1 MMRLEWLY
9 EARCE
14 FTELLEECRAKE
26 GPQAARDMSRRVLD
40 QVEGLA
46 EAPRAGVLRRNTLLG
61 RHGFRALLIGR
72 CACIYRIEEDA
83 VRVYHLTDAERGDL
97 YQILGIVSP
106 DTDREVRTMKNKVF
120 LKSTLRQPV
129 KTALLVLVTALITFA
144 FVSRGA
150 EYLLVKQETE
160 RLSGYYRAIGAV
172 SAISG
177 EQYVDAREAAA
188 YLESNPLVKTVNT
201 YNYVPAVM
209 EGDICNVNTSAYRS
223 YANTYFAFYG
233 TLRDWDQK
241 SFRFVADT
249 VVEGYP
255 EWVVEGR
262 EVFLYRTSGSL
273 GNPQYPGAT
282 FNDWYLTT
290 AKTGDPEDVD
300 AAYGKLERGQR
311 YLVMAYFNQ
320 QRVCRVAYDDK
331 TEDYITYAIYSHP
344 LADSF
349 FYPVADGEADWSDP
363 QLSEIRQH
371 LACVRADHRSL
382 NVVPLQDMSAL
393 PMTRDTRAGIY
404 LTDGRWLNS
413 QDSAQENRVCV
424 VGNALAS
431 ARGLK
436 VGDNLTLTLQDA
448 PSYFG
453 IVEDT
458 GWDLNRDSLKSVTD
472 TYEIVGIYDYL
483 DTFIH
488 NERPNTDVQ
497 SFAYVPASALPE
509 DFQLDYGS
517 QMYYDY
523 FYTPY
528 SDFPMLFRGTAS
540 TLPYPGSVFFELE
553 EPQAERQFLAEAEPA
568 LAELGFKPQME
579 ESGWESF
586 QGAAGPLRESSL
598 YNVVIFSAVLLAALG
613 MAAFVYFF
621 SRRREMYIA
630 RALGLPASRAARQAA
645 SPLLA
650 VSCPAILAGGGAGWQ
665 YAGRSGAALLSSLP
679 SAGNVEASA
688 LLPLGYCA
696 LLCGIPLA
704 LMAALTAGGAVLL
717 SRRPLLLGQT
727 GAKGQSLAAQP
738 GSEIRIAPAAV
749 QSGTPVPTATAD
761 SLPAGKNVHSRE
773 SLNAR
778 FTLTFVWRHMVRAG
792 GKSLLTMGLAAA
804 FTVSLAMIQFS
815 IVNNRKE
822 VDQLYERTPV
832 SLELVK
838 ADTTQTTTAG
848 AFLFEETLET
858 IVETGLIADSYVEGA
873 NYGSMFR
880 YEETWQPGQGVSV
893 RDQEQT
899 KCAIRSIDS
908 EEKFLSPF
916 GSGQYAEIYY
926 ADGWDGSLF
935 STAWD
940 TSSGEAFPIILPEE
954 MWTKYELEGSELMG
968 VASKGSFRMC
978 AVAGY
983 YTGDIGG
990 ASSGSRRSPYNESRP
1005 ILMPTSALR
1014 TMVKRMLYSKAVFTV
1029 DPAQTRNT
1037 SELQAAID
1045 ELANAPRIGGVPVR
1059 IILWDEELRLAV
1071 EPLEASIRLMEILY
1085 PITLVLSLL
1094 TAAGIAVLFVMTSAR
1109 EAAILRILGTTKLRS
1124 RAMLALQTAVTSLA
1138 GLLLGVAGVLAYA
1151 GRTRPELLAGLV
1163 SASVLCAVLYLLA
1176 AIAGAVLSAVSVT
1189 ARNPLELLQVR

>member
-1 MMRLEWLY
+1 M
-9 EARCE
+9 
-14 FTELLEECRAKE
+14 
-26 GPQAARDMSRRVLD
+26 
-40 QVEGLA
+40 
-46 EAPRAGVLRRNTLLG
+46 
-61 RHGFRALLIGR
+61 
-72 CACIYRIEEDA
+72 
-83 VRVYHLTDAERGDL
+83 
-97 YQILGIVSP
+97 
-106 DTDREVRTMKNKVF
+106 
-120 LKSTLRQPV
+120 
-129 KTALLVLVTALITFA
+129 
-144 FVSRGA
+144 
-150 EYLLVKQETE
+150 
-160 RLSGYYRAIGAV
+160 
-172 SAISG
+172 
-177 EQYVDAREAAA
+177 
-188 YLESNPLVKTVNT
+188 
-201 YNYVPAVM
+201 
-209 EGDICNVNTSAYRS
+209 
-223 YANTYFAFYG
+223 
-233 TLRDWDQK
+233 
-241 SFRFVADT
+241 
-249 VVEGYP
+249 
-255 EWVVEGR
+255 
-262 EVFLYRTSGSL
+262 
-273 GNPQYPGAT
+273 
-282 FNDWYLTT
+282 
-290 AKTGDPEDVD
+290 
-300 AAYGKLERGQR
+300 
-311 YLVMAYFNQ
+311 
-320 QRVCRVAYDDK
+320 
-331 TEDYITYAIYSHP
+331 
-344 LADSF
+344 
-349 FYPVADGEADWSDP
+349 
-363 QLSEIRQH
+363 
-371 LACVRADHRSL
+371 
-382 NVVPLQDMSAL
+382 
-393 PMTRDTRAGIY
+393 
-404 LTDGRWLNS
+404 
-413 QDSAQENRVCV
+413 
-424 VGNALAS
+424 
-431 ARGLK
+431 
-436 VGDNLTLTLQDA
+436 
-448 PSYFG
+448 
-453 IVEDT
+453 
-458 GWDLNRDSLKSVTD
+458 
-472 TYEIVGIYDYL
+472 
-483 DTFIH
+483 
-488 NERPNTDVQ
+488 
-497 SFAYVPASALPE
+497 
-509 DFQLDYGS
+509 
-517 QMYYDY
+517 
-523 FYTPY
+523 
-528 SDFPMLFRGTAS
+528 
-540 TLPYPGSVFFELE
+540 
-553 EPQAERQFLAEAEPA
+553 
-568 LAELGFKPQME
+568 
-579 ESGWESF
+579 
-586 QGAAGPLRESSL
+586 
-598 YNVVIFSAVLLAALG
+598 
-613 MAAFVYFF
+613 
-621 SRRREMYIA
+621 
-630 RALGLPASRAARQAA
+630 
-645 SPLLA
+645 
-650 VSCPAILAGGGAGWQ
+650 
-665 YAGRSGAALLSSLP
+665 LLSSLP

-1124 RAMLALQTAVTSLA
+1124 RAMLALQTAVLIQW
-1138 GLLLGVAGVLAYA
+1138 
-1151 GRTRPELLAGLV
+1151 RTYRSPNA
-1163 SASVLCAVLYLLA
+1163 C
-1176 AIAGAVLSAVSVT
+1176 
-1189 ARNPLELLQVR
+1189 